1 MDEFTI
7 FLILTVTLSLGG
19 AYQTYISNNKIPIW
33 AANLVLFT
41 LYSSWCGYSI
51 TSEGP
56 GEGGKSFA
64 ALMFWFLLLIVH
76 ILIALIVIAALR
88 INKKPNKTTQKN
100 V

>member
-1 MDEFTI
+1 MTDLQLLI
-7 FLILTVTLSLGG
+7 FLIVALFAAV
-19 AYQTYISNNKIPIW
+19 AYWAHIGKNKIPIW

-88 INKKPNKTTQKN
+88 INKKTE
-100 V
+100 